1 MTKEKSEMDADFDV
15 PGVKSRDLTMTVLM
29 TPDMVN
35 FSGNVH
41 GGAML
46 KLLDQ
51 VAYACAVR
59 YSGRYAVTLAVEK
72 VLFKQPVHVGELAT
86 FMARVNYVGKTSMEI
101 GIKVVTENPKDGQCR
116 HVMTCFFFMI
126 SVDENRK
133 PVELQAFSPESD
145 EDLARWD
152 AALKRKAALSD

>member
-1 MTKEKSEMDADFDV
+1 MAELLPA
-15 PGVKSRDLTMTVLM
+15 KSRDLNMTVLM

-51 VAYACAVR
+51 VAYASAVR

-86 FMARVNYVGKTSMEI
+86 FMA
-101 GIKVVTENPKDGQCR
+101 
-116 HVMTCFFFMI
+116 
-126 SVDENRK
+126 
-133 PVELQAFSPESD
+133 
-145 EDLARWD
+145 ARPRWK
-152 AALKRKAALSD
+152 LG

>member
-1 MTKEKSEMDADFDV
+1 MSELLPA
-15 PGVKSRDLTMTVLM
+15 KSRDLNMTVLM

-51 VAYACAVR
+51 VAYASAVR

-86 FMARVNYVGKTSMEI
+86 FMARINYVGKTSMEV
-101 GIKVVTENPKDGQCR
+101 GIKVVTENPRNGEFR
-116 HVMTCFFFMI
+116 HVMSCFFYMI
-126 SVDENRK
+126 SVDENRT
-133 PVELQAFSPESD
+133 PVELEPFTPKTDD
-145 EDLARWD
+145 EKERWAD
-152 AALKRKAALSD
+152 ALKRKETLSA

>member
-1 MTKEKSEMDADFDV
+1 MTEQQSL
-15 PGVKSRDLTMTVLM
+15 KSRDLTMTVLM

-46 KLLDQ
+46 RLLDQ
-51 VAYACAVR
+51 VAYACSVR

-72 VLFKQPVHVGELAT
+72 VVFKQPVHVGELAT

-101 GIKVVTENPKDGQCR
+101 GIKVVTENPRNGECR
-116 HVMTCFFFMI
+116 HVMTCFFYMI

-133 PVELQAFSPESD
+133 PVELEPFTPETE
-145 EDLARWD
+145 EDKERWAD
-152 AALKRKAALSD
+152 ALQRKQHLSA

>member
-1 MTKEKSEMDADFDV
+1 MTQHPSL
-15 PGVKSRDLTMTVLM
+15 KSRDLSMTVLM

-86 FMARVNYVGKTSMEI
+86 FLARINHVGRTSMEV
-101 GIKVVTENPKDGQCR
+101 GIKVVTENPRDGRATAAPRCR
-116 HVMTCFFFMI
+116 VCRPAHWGGI
-126 SVDENRK
+126 GQWYR
-133 PVELQAFSPESD
+133 QG
-145 EDLARWD
+145 
-152 AALKRKAALSD
+152 AACRRRAVATRRLW

>member
-1 MTKEKSEMDADFDV
+1 MTNHNSL
-15 PGVKSRDLTMTVLM
+15 KSRDLTMTVLM

-72 VLFKQPVHVGELAT
+72 VVFKQPVHVGELAT
-86 FMARVNYVGKTSMEI
+86 FMARINYVGKTSMEV
-101 GIKVVTENPKDGQCR
+101 GIKVVTENPRNSECR
-116 HVMTCFFFMI
+116 HVMTCFFYMI

-133 PVELQAFSPESD
+133 PVDLEPFTPESD
-145 EDLARWD
+145 EDKERWAD
-152 AALKRKAALSD
+152 ALKRKENLSA

>member
-1 MTKEKSEMDADFDV
+1 MNQVS
-15 PGVKSRDLTMTVLM
+15 PLRSRDITMTVLM

-35 FSGNVH
+35 FSGNIH

-72 VLFKQPVHVGELAT
+72 VLFKEPVYVGELAT
-86 FMARVNYVGKTSMEI
+86 FLARINYVGKTSMEV
-101 GIKVVTENPKDGQCR
+101 GIKVVTENPRDGRCR
-116 HVMTCFFFMI
+116 HVMSCFIYMV
-126 SVDENRK
+126 SVDESRT
-133 PVELQAFSPESD
+133 PVKIEPFTPETD
-145 EDLARWD
+145 DDKRRWT
-152 AALKRKAALSD
+152 AALGRKATLSA

>member
-1 MTKEKSEMDADFDV
+1 MTQQHSL
-15 PGVKSRDLTMTVLM
+15 KSRDLTMTVLM

-72 VLFKQPVHVGELAT
+72 VVFKLPVHVGELAT
-86 FMARVNYVGKTSMEI
+86 FMARINYVGKTSMEV
-101 GIKVVTENPKDGQCR
+101 GIKVVTENPRNGECR
-116 HVMTCFFFMI
+116 HVMTCFFYMI

-133 PVELQAFSPESD
+133 PVELDPFTPETD
-145 EDLARWD
+145 EDKERWAD
-152 AALKRKAALSD
+152 ALKRKETLSA

>member
-1 MTKEKSEMDADFDV
+1 VANQESI
-15 PGVKSRDLTMTVLM
+15 KSRDLNMTVLM

-72 VLFKQPVHVGELAT
+72 VVFKQPVHVGELAT

-101 GIKVVTENPKDGQCR
+101 GIKVVTENPRNGECR
-116 HVMTCFFFMI
+116 HVMTCFFYMV
-126 SVDENRK
+126 SVDENRN
-133 PVELQAFSPESD
+133 PVELVPFTPETG
-145 EDLARWD
+145 EEKTRWAD
-152 AALKRKAALSD
+152 AVRRKQQLSA

>member
-1 MTKEKSEMDADFDV
+1 MTQHPSL
-15 PGVKSRDLTMTVLM
+15 KSRDLSMTVLM

-72 VLFKQPVHVGELAT
+72 VVFKQPVHVGELAT
-86 FMARVNYVGKTSMEI
+86 FLARINHVGKTSMEV
-101 GIKVVTENPKDGQCR
+101 GIKVVTENPRNGECR
-116 HVMTCFFFMI
+116 HVMSCFFYMI

-133 PVELQAFSPESD
+133 PVELESFTPQTEGD
-145 EDLARWD
+145 KERWT
-152 AALKRKAALSD
+152 AALKRKENLSS

>member
-1 MTKEKSEMDADFDV
+1 MDPILA
-15 PGVKSRDLTMTVLM
+15 GRSRDFAMTMLM

-35 FSGNVH
+35 FSGNIH

-51 VAYACAVR
+51 AAYACAVR
-59 YSGRYAVTLAVEK
+59 YSGRYAVTVGVER

-86 FMARVNYVGKTSMEI
+86 FLARVNHVGTSSMEI
-101 GIKVVTENPKDGQCR
+101 GIKVVTENPRDGECR
-116 HVMTCFFFMI
+116 HVMSCFFTMI

-133 PVELQAFSPESD
+133 PVTLVPFTPDTNDEKRRWADALERKKNLQRSRSVN
-145 EDLARWD
+145 
-152 AALKRKAALSD
+152 

>member
-1 MTKEKSEMDADFDV
+1 MANAPATR
-15 PGVKSRDLTMTVLM
+15 SRDLTMTVLM

-46 KLLDQ
+46 KILDQ

-72 VLFKQPVHVGELAT
+72 VVFKQPVHVGELAT
-86 FMARVNYVGKTSMEI
+86 FMARINYVGKTSMEV
-101 GIKVVTENPKDGQCR
+101 GIKVVTENPSNGECR
-116 HVMTCFFFMI
+116 HVMTCFFYMI

-133 PVELQAFSPESD
+133 PVVLEPFTPETP
-145 EDLARWD
+145 EDKARWAD
-152 AALKRKAALSD
+152 AVKRKETLSA